1 MGLLGSI
8 GQFTIIGTVSGHQVQ
23 FVKQYLGQ
31 HSVEYQGTLTKD
43 KKTIEG
49 TWAMPA
55 YGMRDTFKIQVY
67 IY

>member
-1 MGLLGSI
+1 M
-8 GQFTIIGTVSGHQVQ
+8 Q